1 MQRYY
6 PYINIK
12 KALKI
17 NARDRFRRI
26 SRETVQ
32 DVSLLNLYETL
43 SLPRAFQMKSVP
55 PPHSIPPSTYCL
67 KCSPFLQRHWDIH
80 KSKVFKVFALNKSL
94 KHMDFADALP
104 SRELP
109 ILRFWVRSGATFF
122 SVISFTLTS
131 KNKAL

>member
-26 SRETVQ
+26 GRETVQ

-55 PPHSIPPSTYCL
+55 PIQYPPRL
-67 KCSPFLQRHWDIH
+67 I
-80 KSKVFKVFALNKSL
+80 V
-94 KHMDFADALP
+94 
-104 SRELP
+104 
-109 ILRFWVRSGATFF
+109 
-122 SVISFTLTS
+122 
-131 KNKAL
+131 